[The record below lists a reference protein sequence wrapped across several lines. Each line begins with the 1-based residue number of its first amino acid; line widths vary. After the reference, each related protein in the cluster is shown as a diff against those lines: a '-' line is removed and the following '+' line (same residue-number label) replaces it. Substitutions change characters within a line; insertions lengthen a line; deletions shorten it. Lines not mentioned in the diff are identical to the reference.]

1 MKMFEKEKQIRLWGN
16 HIDPEISAES
26 YLNSDNIEASQWA
39 VENECELQQMDRDT
53 INLYRRHMAN
63 SDLRNT
69 DTILEKRKKKEATL
83 RPQRGNQPTDPTDRW
98 INHMFSRRPEDLFQ
112 LVSDEK
118 LAKELKNLTPR
129 QQEVVHMSIV
139 KKMKNSEI
147 AKRLGTTDRNVRDI
161 LQRTYEK
168 MREVLRD
175 NSGEGYLDT
184 ATWTL
189 LATIFPTFAI
199 GWGISCWI
207 YPKLKKIVT
216 GMAA

>member
-139 KKMKNSEI
+139 KKMKKQRDCKT
-147 AKRLGTTDRNVRDI
+147 AGHHRPKCKR
-161 LQRTYEK
+161 Y
-168 MREVLRD
+168 
-175 NSGEGYLDT
+175 
-184 ATWTL
+184 
-189 LATIFPTFAI
+189 PT
-199 GWGISCWI
+199 
-207 YPKLKKIVT
+207 KNL
-216 GMAA
+216 